1 MTADQLAL
9 NILLADIPEDTRQDR
24 LTALTKTVR
33 PATGSECPECGH
45 EDTEDNGCSGSR
57 IEFRCCSCDHRWGPG
72 SET

>member
-33 PATGSECPECGH
+33 PATRSACPDRGH